1 MALLFD
7 TLFET
12 FEEGQEARQKK
23 VLKGKIQASR
33 ASKRLDTTTLLLFNV
48 AQLALQRPVPEILKR
63 PPSEPIRL
71 GSDVTVFGTESLA
84 CHYLGIHY
92 KIAFVTEK
100 CSVKDT
106 LRIDIESNVTHKK
119 PHGYLF

>member
-1 MALLFD
+1 M
-7 TLFET
+7 
-12 FEEGQEARQKK
+12 
-23 VLKGKIQASR
+23 
-33 ASKRLDTTTLLLFNV
+33 
-48 AQLALQRPVPEILKR
+48 PEILKR

-71 GSDVTVFGTESLA
+71 GSDVTGFGTDSLA